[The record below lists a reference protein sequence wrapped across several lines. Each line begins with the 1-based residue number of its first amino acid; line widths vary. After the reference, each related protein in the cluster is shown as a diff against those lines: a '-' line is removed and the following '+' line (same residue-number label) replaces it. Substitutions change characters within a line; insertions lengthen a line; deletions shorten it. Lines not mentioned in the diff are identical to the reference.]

1 MKTLAGTLALL
12 CLVAISITA
21 FAQTAPPTDP
31 FEGAYNV
38 TINGSFSNVSN
49 AATNNGFQT
58 TEGIRFSQHLLVRS
72 DQFVVLGPPSAV
84 IVTAGPEYRFNL
96 AHLLSK
102 SNFAA
107 NASKVEAFGNVGAGT
122 ARSSAMNPD
131 GTTTLSKAAFA
142 YKVGGGFDILLNKTM
157 SIRPLDISYVRA
169 PMLQNGGSILGN
181 QLQFA
186 AGLGVRF

>member
-1 MKTLAGTLALL
+1 MKTLLTVLVLAFSAAA
-12 CLVAISITA
+12 V
-21 FAQTAPPTDP
+21 AQTPTDP

-58 TEGIRFSQHLLVRS
+58 TEGIRVATHWLARS

-107 NASKVEAFGNVGAGT
+107 NASKIEAFANLGAGT
-122 ARSSAMNPD
+122 ARSSALNAD
-131 GTTTLSKAAFA
+131 GTSTLSASHFA
-142 YKVGGGFDILLNKTM
+142 YKVGGGFDILLNSTM
-157 SIRPLDISYVRA
+157 SLRPLDISYVRA
-169 PMLQNGGSILGN
+169 PMLQNGGAVLGN

-186 AGLGVRF
+186 AGLGIRF

>member
-1 MKTLAGTLALL
+1 MKALAVALFV
-12 CLVAISITA
+12 VALSICSL
-21 FAQTAPPTDP
+21 AQTDP
-31 FEGAYNV
+31 LEGAYNV

-58 TEGIRFSQHLLVRS
+58 TEGIRVSQHLLARS

-84 IVTAGPEYRFNL
+84 IVMAGPEYRFNL
-96 AHLLSK
+96 AHILAK

-107 NASKVEAFGNVGAGT
+107 NASRIEAFANVGAGT
-122 ARSSAMNPD
+122 ARSSALNAD

-142 YKVGGGFDILLNKTM
+142 WKIGGGFDILMSKTL

-169 PMLQNGGSILGN
+169 AMLQNHGQVLGN